1 MESKVKRPKTK
12 LKPSVVFGPC
22 SEDQRLLLMDEETD
36 VILTGG

>member
-1 MESKVKRPKTK
+1 MSEVPKK
-12 LKPSVVFGPC
+12 FKKKPSMIFGPC